1 MQEVQLRGVVCG
13 GRHHTRTLTTEQ
25 HNQLHDNTYI
35 TTDDRRWPVVVCR
48 ELRVMCRVSCVV
60 VVCCVCWSFVRSL
73 SGCLPLC
80 LGVPF

>member
-35 TTDDRRWPVVVCR
+35 TTDDRRWPVGVCR
-48 ELRVMCRVSCVV
+48 VLRVMCRVSCVV
-60 VVCCVCWSFVRSL
+60 CCVLCVVRSF
-73 SGCLPLC
+73 GRCLPLC